1 MGGLQLPSF
10 FTILVYFP
18 LSTEPNLSMKQWLF
32 ISAGIVLIL
41 TVAWFTSSSFQQDKI
56 SYNQHIR
63 PILNKNCLSCHGGVK
78 KESGFSLLFEE
89 EAKSANESGKLA
101 IVPGDAKH
109 SEMIRR
115 ITSNDPD
122 IRMPP
127 EGDPLSEEEIN
138 LIKKWISQGA
148 EWETHWALIKPEKQ
162 QLPEANPANWPQNDI
177 DHFILAGLKEN
188 KLKPS
193 PEAESHF
200 LIRRLYLDL
209 TGLPPSPE
217 EVRQITKNF
226 NREKYQ
232 EKVDS
237 LLSSPHF
244 GEKWASLW
252 LDLARFADSKGYE
265 KDGFRN
271 IWKFRDYV
279 IKSFNEDKP
288 YDQFTIEQLAG
299 DLLPNPTEEQ
309 LIATAFHRNTMNNDE
324 GGTDDEEFRVA
335 AVIDRVNTTFE
346 VWQGLTMS
354 CVQCHSHPY
363 DPFRHEEYYQLM
375 AFFNNTSDEDVP
387 SEAPNWKDFEPEDE
401 AKIKRIKD
409 WVANHANDNPTQ
421 KSKDIEYFIHLT
433 EPKIHPK
440 YFDSITD
447 GTLNDNKYLALDDGG
462 FCRIRDIWLSGMDQL
477 VVNYGGN
484 GKGFFE
490 LRMDGVNGPLLT
502 KIELPK
508 TKGGWNFQTFI
519 VPLKSQEDYHDL
531 YLVYQNPQGQR
542 SGNLGWLMPI
552 QSLPGKENDG
562 YQQIHTQLLS
572 LLNAKTENTPIML
585 ERPDYFSR
593 TTRVFE
599 RGNWL
604 VHGELVA
611 PKVPNSLPAIPE
623 KYPQNRL
630 GLAQWM
636 VSPENPLTARVMVNR
651 VWEQLFGIGLI
662 ETAEDFGTQ
671 GAPPSHPQLL
681 DHLAWKFMHEHHWSI
696 KSLLREIV
704 SSATYQQSSKSTPD
718 LNRLDPY
725 NRLLA
730 RGPRFRLSAEQVR
743 DQALAVS
750 GLLSEKMHGP
760 SVMPPQPEGVWQVI
774 YSGNRWKTDT
784 TEDRYRRGL
793 YTFWRRTSP
802 YPSMTAF
809 DSPSREF
816 CVQRRIRT
824 NTPLQSL
831 VTLNDTVYFE
841 AAQALAAKMNQQP
854 SLDHK
859 IITGWKK
866 ATLKPVDS
874 TKLEYLR
881 KFYLKAKLDIEKGN
895 TSTSITGKY
904 LPGNAENAALVMTA
918 SVILNLDEFL
928 TKE

>member
-1 MGGLQLPSF
+1 
-10 FTILVYFP
+10 
-18 LSTEPNLSMKQWLF
+18 MKRWFF
-32 ISAGIVLIL
+32 ISAGIIL
-41 TVAWFTSSSFQQDKI
+41 FLSIAWFVNGNYQRDKI

-89 EAKSANESGKLA
+89 EAKSKNESGKLA
-101 IVPGDAKH
+101 IVPGDSRH
-109 SEMIRR
+109 SEMFRR
-115 ITSNDPD
+115 ITSSDPD
-122 IRMPP
+122 LRMPP
-127 EGDPLSEEEIN
+127 EGHPLKEEEIN
-138 LIKKWISQGA
+138 LIKKWINQGA
-148 EWETHWALIKPEKQ
+148 KWETHWSLIKPEKQ
-162 QLPEANPANWPQNDI
+162 ELPAVKPASWPHNEI
-177 DHFILAGLKEN
+177 DHFILAKLQEN
-188 KLKPS
+188 ELKPS
-193 PEAESHF
+193 PAAEPHI
-200 LIRRLYLDL
+200 LLRRLYLDL
-209 TGLPPSPE
+209 LGLPPTPE
-217 EVRQITKNF
+217 ETRIFSQNF
-226 NREKYQ
+226 NQKEYLQ
-232 EKVDS
+232 KVDS
-237 LLSSPHF
+237 LLNSPHF

-271 IWKFRDYV
+271 IWRFRDYV
-279 IKSFNEDKP
+279 IKSFNQDKP

-375 AFFNNTSDEDVP
+375 AFFNNTADEDVP
-387 SEAPNWKDFEPEDE
+387 SEAPNWKDFEPDDE
-401 AKIKRIKD
+401 VKINQIKD
-409 WVANHANDNPTQ
+409 WVASHASDNPQ
-421 KSKDIEYFIHLT
+421 QRSKDIEYFIHLT

-462 FCRIRDIWLSGMDQL
+462 FCRIRDIWLSGMDRL
-477 VVNYGGN
+477 LVNYAGN
-484 GKGFFE
+484 GKGYFE
-490 LRMDGVNGPLLT
+490 LRTDGVNGPLLT
-502 KIELPK
+502 KINLPK
-508 TKGGWNFQTFI
+508 TNGGWNFKTFSLPI
-519 VPLKSQEDYHDL
+519 KPQQAFHDL
-531 YLVYQNPQGQR
+531 YLVYRNPQGQR
-542 SGNLGWLMPI
+542 SGNLGWLLPY
-552 QSLPGKENDG
+552 QSLPGNGDEG
-562 YQQIHTQLLS
+562 YQQIQTQLVE
-572 LLNAKTENTPIML
+572 LLNAKTDNTPVML

-611 PKVPNSLPAIPE
+611 PEVPNSLPAIPA

-636 VSPENPLTARVMVNR
+636 VSSDNPLTARVMVNR

-662 ETAEDFGTQ
+662 ETVEDFGTQ
-671 GAPPSHPQLL
+671 GAPPSHQRLL

-696 KSLLREIV
+696 KSLLRDIV
-704 SSATYQQSSKSTPD
+704 TSATYQQSSKSTPE
-718 LNRLDPY
+718 LSHLDPY

-730 RGPRFRLSAEQVR
+730 RGPRFRLSSEQVR

-750 GLLSEKMHGP
+750 GLLSEKMYGP

-774 YSGNRWKTDT
+774 YSGNRWETDT
-784 TEDRYRRGL
+784 TEDKYRRGL

-802 YPSMTAF
+802 YPSMVAF

-824 NTPLQSL
+824 NTPLQSF

-841 AAQALAAKMNQQP
+841 AAQALAADMNQEK
-854 SLDHK
+854 SLEEK
-859 IITGWKK
+859 LTAGWQK

-874 TKLEYLR
+874 AKISSL
-881 KFYLKAKLDIEKGN
+881 KNFYFNAREDIASGN
-895 TSTSITGKY
+895 TATTITGSY
-904 LPGNAENAALVMTA
+904 LPANEDNAALVMTA
-918 SVILNLDEFL
+918 NVILNLDEFL